1 MKNAAHNK
9 RGFTPLETA
18 HSHRGNV
25 VKGKNPKRRKSL
37 TGFTLIELLVG
48 VAVFA
53 LVITIA
59 LSLFMSALRS
69 QRKSIAIQNVQ
80 DNARYLF
87 SFMAKE
93 IRMSQLNAVDGE
105 ITQINI
111 IHPVNGSVTYS
122 FNGTQILRNGQS
134 INSDEVQIDGRF
146 FIDGKAA
153 GDNQQPRVTLVME
166 VTNIGTKA
174 EEQAEIKL
182 QTTLSQRELD

>member
-9 RGFTPLETA
+9 Q
-18 HSHRGNV
+18 
-25 VKGKNPKRRKSL
+25 
-37 TGFTLIELLVG
+37 GFTLIELLVG

-59 LSLFMSALRS
+59 LGLFMTALRS
-69 QRKSIAIQNVQ
+69 QRKSIAIQNVC

-87 SFMAKE
+87 GFMAKE
-93 IRMSQLNAVDGE
+93 IRMSKLDAADGE

-111 IHPVNGSVTYS
+111 THPVNGSITYS
-122 FNGTQILRNGQS
+122 FTGTQILRNGQP

-146 FIDGKAA
+146 FIDGKTI
-153 GDNQQPRVTLVME
+153 GDNQQPKVTIVME
-166 VTNIGTKA
+166 VTNIGTKT